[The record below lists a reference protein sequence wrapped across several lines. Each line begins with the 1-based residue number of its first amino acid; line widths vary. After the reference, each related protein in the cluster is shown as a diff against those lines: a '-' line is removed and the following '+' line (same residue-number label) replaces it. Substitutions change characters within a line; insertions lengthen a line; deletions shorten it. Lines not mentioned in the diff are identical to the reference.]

1 MIGTGIRAI
10 AVNPPEASVVTVVG
24 VVPRVAESILIVTFV
39 NGARLAPD
47 IEIAVPAGPVDVNKE
62 AIGLVVIVNVAIGLF
77 VPSDAST
84 VLLPPAVAGTLNVTP
99 LKLPAAD
106 AVTVAGVVAS
116 GDPLNVNVT
125 ACDGTKLEPET
136 VTV

>member
-24 VVPRVAESILIVTFV
+24 VVPRVVESNLIVTFV

-62 AIGLVVIVNVAIGLF
+62 ATGLVVTVNIAVGLF
-77 VPSDAST
+77 VPSD
-84 VLLPPAVAGTLNVTP
+84 
-99 LKLPAAD
+99 
-106 AVTVAGVVAS
+106 VVI
-116 GDPLNVNVT
+116 V
-125 ACDGTKLEPET
+125 
-136 VTV
+136 